1 MTLHKEGPQSLG
13 CERWERIRERGPVSV
28 CSDVA
33 ALT

>member
-13 CERWERIRERGPVSV
+13 CERRERVRERGLVSV

-33 ALT
+33 APT